1 LIDKEEKETSFDVV
15 KKVKSLFKKR
25 KGLKVGHAGTLDPFA
40 TGLLVILM
48 GNATKISSFVMSQ
61 DKVYKGTMM
70 LGTETDTLDPTGL
83 VVRTAKVPDLNLE
96 LIKCKAA
103 EFEGDI
109 EQTPPIYSA
118 LKYNGQRAYKLAR
131 KGSEVKL
138 QKRRVRINFIKIC
151 NFEMPFVSFEVG
163 CSSGT
168 YIRSL
173 AADLGSKL
181 GTVSHLTALR
191 RLKSGLFNVRDA
203 LLSKE
208 IVQSSGPDILKG
220 RIVSLRQSLPQ
231 MKELEIEEELAARI
245 KTGHQPKWEEI
256 DGSCQHSRWSGGYV
270 KLVTNKNLVA
280 IVKCISEESED
291 KGHDS
296 LKLERVFV

>member
-1 LIDKEEKETSFDVV
+1 MIDKEEKETSFDVV

>member
-1 LIDKEEKETSFDVV
+1 MIDKEEKETSFDVV
-15 KKVKSLFKKR
+15 KKVRSLFKNR

-40 TGLLVILM
+40 TGLLVILL
-48 GNATKISSFVMSQ
+48 GKATKISSFVMSQ

-83 VVRTAKVPDLNLE
+83 VVRTAEVPDLNLE
-96 LIKCKAA
+96 LIRCKAA

-109 EQTPPIYSA
+109 EQTPPIFSA

-138 QKRRVRINFIKIC
+138 EKRKVRINFIKIF

-191 RLKSGLFNVRDA
+191 RLKSGLFDVGNA

-231 MKELEIEEELAARI
+231 MKEMEIGEELAARI
-245 KTGHQPKWEEI
+245 KTGYQPKWEEI
-256 DGSCQHSRWSGGYV
+256 DGAFQYSRWSGGYV

-291 KGHDS
+291 NGHDS